1 MMKKIVMLLLAIAC
15 LGVCAQAQLLWK
27 ISGNGVEKPSYLVG
41 THHIAPAG
49 MQDSIAGLKDA
60 IQAVDQ
66 VWGEVV
72 MSDMTSPQGMI
83 ELQKFM
89 AAPADST
96 LNTLISPAQLD
107 SVATTLGK
115 YAGTEVP
122 AAQLIYFRPAV
133 ISSQLAVLQSMAA
146 IPGFNPNSQL
156 DGVIQQLGSQAGK
169 SVHGLETVAQQ
180 LALLYGAPLAEQ
192 AADLM
197 EQVRLDNLAA
207 GKAREMAAAYMSGN
221 LTALKDIMTDPAMG
235 MSSDEADKLIN
246 DRNSAWVEFLIG
258 ALPTTSM
265 LIAVGAGHLP
275 GEKGVIS
282 LLQKAGF
289 KVTPVA
295 EESSSK

>member
-1 MMKKIVMLLLAIAC
+1 MKKIVMSLLAVAC
-15 LGVCAQAQLLWK
+15 LGISAQAQLLWK
-27 ISGNGVEKPSYLVG
+27 ISGNGVTKPSFLVG

-49 MQDSIAGLKDA
+49 MQDSIAGLDAA
-60 IQAVDQ
+60 IQSVDQ

-72 MSDMTSPQGMI
+72 MSEMTSPQGMI

-96 LNTLISPAQLD
+96 LNLLLQPAQLD
-107 SVATTLGK
+107 SVATTLSK
-115 YAGTEVP
+115 YVGTEVP

-133 ISSQLAVLQSMAA
+133 ISAQLAVLQSMAA
-146 IPGFNPNSQL
+146 IPGFNPNAQL
-156 DGVIQQLGSQAGK
+156 DGVIQQLGAKAGK
-169 SVHGLETVAQQ
+169 SIHGLETVAQQ
-180 LALLYGAPLAEQ
+180 LALLYGAPLTEQ

-197 EQVRLDNLAA
+197 EQVRLDGVAA

-221 LTALKDIMTDPAMG
+221 LAALKDLMTDPAMG
-235 MSSDEADKLIN
+235 MSPEEADKLIN
-246 DRNSAWVEFLIG
+246 DRNSAWVDFLIG

-275 GEKGVIS
+275 GEKGVIN

-289 KVTPVA
+289 EVSPLT
-295 EESSSK
+295 E